1 MKKICYLTTIKD
13 SISAFFI
20 PQLNYLSE
28 NGFEVTVISDRSLKY
43 SKELSERVRRIDI
56 DIPRGVSF
64 LGTVRSIIVLEKIFK
79 KERYDMVQYS
89 TLNASFSASIA
100 AIIAG
105 IRIRNYHIMGI
116 RYQGFTG
123 IKRMIFRGIEK
134 LTCAMSTS
142 VECVSKGIRQFG
154 IDENIFKAD
163 KAVVVWNG
171 STGGVDV
178 KRFDISKRD
187 IWRSAIR
194 DQLGIAQDEFVF
206 LFAGRIT
213 RDKGIN
219 ELLKAF
225 MNLHMDAKLVLVGN
239 QEGIDTLDAGL
250 WEKATA
256 DDNIII
262 RPAVI
267 NIEEY
272 YAAADCLV
280 LPSYREGF
288 GNVLIES
295 ACTGTIC
302 IASDIPG
309 PTEIIDNIGGY
320 KCRAKDTHDLRDKM
334 RIVVRNRH
342 KTIPGDIAERAAL
355 FYDAD
360 TLNKEILKRKQKLL
374 GL

>member
-1 MKKICYLTTIKD
+1 MKKICYLTTIKH

-28 NGFEVTVISDRSLKY
+28 NGFEVTVISDKALEY
-43 SKELSERVRRIDI
+43 SKALSGRVRRIDI
-56 DIPRGVSF
+56 DIPRGVS
-64 LGTVRSIIVLEKIFK
+64 LPGTVRSIIVLKRIFQ

-89 TLNASFSASIA
+89 TPNASFCASIA
-100 AIIAG
+100 AKLAG
-105 IRIRNYHIMGI
+105 IRIRNYHMMGF

-123 IKRMIFRGIEK
+123 IKRLIFRSIEK
-134 LTCAMSTS
+134 LTCALSTS
-142 VECVSKGIRQFG
+142 IECVSKGNRQFG
-154 IDENIFKAD
+154 IDEKIFKAE

-178 KRFDISKRD
+178 KRFDVSKRD
-187 IWRSAIR
+187 MWRNAIR
-194 DQLGIAQDEFVF
+194 DQLGIAQEEFVF

-213 RDKGIN
+213 GDKGIN

-225 MNLHMDAKLVLVGN
+225 MNLHIDAKLVMVGN
-239 QEGIDTLDAGL
+239 QEAINTIHAGL
-250 WEKATA
+250 WEKAVA
-256 DDNIII
+256 DENIMI
-262 RPAVI
+262 RPAVT

-295 ACTGTIC
+295 TCTGTIC
-302 IASDIPG
+302 IATDIPG
-309 PTEIIDNIGGY
+309 PSEIIDNIGGY
-320 KCRAKDTHDLRDKM
+320 KCRVKDARVLRDKM
-334 RIVVRNRH
+334 RIVIRDRQKH
-342 KTIPGDIAERAAL
+342 IPIDIANRAAL